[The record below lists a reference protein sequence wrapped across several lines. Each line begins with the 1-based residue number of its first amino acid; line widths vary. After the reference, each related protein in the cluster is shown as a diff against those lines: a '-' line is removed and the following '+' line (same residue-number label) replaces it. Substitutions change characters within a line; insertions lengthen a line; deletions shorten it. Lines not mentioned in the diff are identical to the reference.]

1 MLSAPLLKI
10 YKVLLTT
17 TNLHAEFL
25 FILKKHLI
33 ITYYQVNSGI
43 MEYEVLQMIGLIL
56 TWVTDPNLFQLMNL
70 ILIISL

>member
-56 TWVTDPNLFQLMNL
+56 T
-70 ILIISL
+70 